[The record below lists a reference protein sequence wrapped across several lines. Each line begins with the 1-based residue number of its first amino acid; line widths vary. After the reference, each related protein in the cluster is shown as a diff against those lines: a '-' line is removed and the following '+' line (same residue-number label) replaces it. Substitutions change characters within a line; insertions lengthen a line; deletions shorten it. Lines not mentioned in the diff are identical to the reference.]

1 MTSRTRND
9 LLPTLARTS
18 PIIFMVSLFLFFL
31 LDQSYYS
38 YYFFIVYIIVVIIN
52 WIAKTLI
59 CQPIYN
65 YLGVDILPILGLGSR
80 PKNENVG
87 IDTYNF
93 YYLFSNDSNDN
104 DIINQSFGM
113 PSGHSQIA
121 WAIATYIICKLIKK
135 LIKYWINK
143 NYKHSLLLLLL
154 IIIVISIATYIS
166 YSRVYIEN
174 CHTIQQ
180 VIVGGIIGI
189 VCGLI
194 IYYYEKKI
202 IRALY

>member
-1 MTSRTRND
+1 MTSRTRTD
-9 LLPTLARTS
+9 LLATLARTS
-18 PIIFMVSLFLFFL
+18 PIIFMVVLFLFCL

-59 CQPIYN
+59 FKPIYN

-80 PKNENVG
+80 PNHRNIA
-87 IDTYNF
+87 IDIYNC
-93 YYLFSNDSNDN
+93 DSNDL
-104 DIINQSFGM
+104 ITQSFGM

-121 WAIATYIICKLIKK
+121 WAIATYIICKVLKKIIKH
-135 LIKYWINK
+135 WINK
-143 NYKHSLLLLLL
+143 NYKQSLLLIFL

-189 VCGLI
+189 ISGLL
-194 IYYYEKKI
+194 IYYYENKI
-202 IRALY
+202 IRTLY

>member
-1 MTSRTRND
+1 MTSRTRTD
-9 LLPTLARTS
+9 LLATLARTS
-18 PIIFMVSLFLFFL
+18 PIIFMVVLFLFCL

-59 CQPIYN
+59 FKPIYN

-80 PKNENVG
+80 PNHRNIA
-87 IDTYNF
+87 IDIYNC
-93 YYLFSNDSNDN
+93 DSNDL
-104 DIINQSFGM
+104 ITQSFGM

-121 WAIATYIICKLIKK
+121 WAIATYIICKVLKKIIKH
-135 LIKYWINK
+135 WINK
-143 NYKHSLLLLLL
+143 NYKQSLLLIFL

-189 VCGLI
+189 ICGLL
-194 IYYYEKKI
+194 IYYYENKI
-202 IRALY
+202 IRTLY

>member
-1 MTSRTRND
+1 MTSRTRTD
-9 LLPTLARTS
+9 LLATLARTS
-18 PIIFMVSLFLFFL
+18 PIIFMVVLFLFCL

-59 CQPIYN
+59 FKPIYN

-80 PKNENVG
+80 PKNGNIG
-87 IDTYNF
+87 IDTYNCDF
-93 YYLFSNDSNDN
+93 IFSNDSND
-104 DIINQSFGM
+104 IITQSFGM

-121 WAIATYIICKLIKK
+121 WAIATYIICKVLKKIIKH
-135 LIKYWINK
+135 WINK
-143 NYKHSLLLLLL
+143 NYKQSLLLLFL

-189 VCGLI
+189 ICGLL
-194 IYYYEKKI
+194 IYYYENKI